1 MAGTMDSRRRAA
13 AALEELALLAELAG
27 ENPFKVRAYANAAR
41 AIARAPGDI
50 EKLAARGELT
60 SLPGIGKGIAAIVAE
75 VISRGEPA
83 QLAAL
88 RAGLPA
94 GLPELVALP
103 GLGPKRA
110 RAIWHELGI
119 ASLGELEYACREN
132 RLVSLSGFGP
142 ATQKRIL
149 DAIEFRRHTGGR
161 HHLPDGWRAAED
173 TVAAIKKGA
182 PGSTAAVAGDVRRYC
197 ETVTEAVVVC
207 AAPTGAA
214 LPPILVALLPDAA
227 VDPSGGVAGR
237 HPCGVPVRVV
247 IAPRASFGG
256 ALVWH
261 TGGAR
266 HLEQLAVRAAAGGLT
281 LAAGLLSDASGRIVD
296 CGEETDFYGRIGLPW
311 IPPELREGGGEIEA
325 AAAGA
330 LPKLLEEKD
339 IRGAVHVHTTDSDGA
354 ASLDTMADAAAAL
367 GWSLL
372 GIADHSKAAAYAHGL
387 DAARLRVQGEA
398 IAARNARGG
407 APLVLRGTEADI
419 LADGALDL
427 PDGVP
432 LDFVIASVHSSFQQS
447 LEAQT
452 ARLVQAVARGPGTIL
467 GHPTGRLLLARE
479 GYQVDL
485 EAVLQAAAAS
495 GAAVEI
501 NAHPFRLDLD
511 WRWVR
516 RAVALGVPLSI
527 GPDAHDPVGLTNVRW
542 GVGIA
547 RKGWA
552 TAGHVLNARPWPWWR

>member
-1 MAGTMDSRRRAA
+1 MDSRRRTA

-41 AIARAPGDI
+41 AIGRGPDDLEA
-50 EKLAARGELT
+50 LAARGELT
-60 SLPGIGKGIAAIVAE
+60 SLPGIGKGIATIVAE
-75 VISRGEPA
+75 VISGGEPA

-110 RAIWHELGI
+110 RALWRDLGI

-132 RLVSLSGFGP
+132 RLVALAGFGP

-149 DAIEFRRHTGGR
+149 DAIEFSRRAGER
-161 HHLPDGWRAAED
+161 HHISDGWRAAEE
-173 TVAAIKKGA
+173 TAAAIMKGA
-182 PGSTAAVAGDVRRYC
+182 PGAVAAVAGEVRRFC
-197 ETVTEAVVVC
+197 ETVAEAVVVC
-207 AAPTGAA
+207 AAPSRGQILSALVAPLQGAA
-214 LPPILVALLPDAA
+214 ADV
-227 VDPSGGVAGR
+227 SGGIAGR
-237 HPCGVPVRVV
+237 HPSGVPVRVV
-247 IAPRASFGG
+247 AVPRASFGA
-256 ALVWH
+256 ALAWH
-261 TGGAR
+261 TGSAR
-266 HLEQLAVRAAAGGLT
+266 HLEQLAARAATGGLVLAAGGLT
-281 LAAGLLSDASGRIVD
+281 DASRRPVE
-296 CGEETDFYGRIGLPW
+296 CGEETDLYGKLGLPW
-311 IPPELREGGGEIEA
+311 IPPELREGDGEVEA

-330 LPKLLEEKD
+330 LPELVSDKD
-339 IRGAVHVHTTDSDGA
+339 ILGAVHVHTTDSDGTA
-354 ASLDTMADAAAAL
+354 PLEIMADAAAAL

-372 GIADHSKAAAYAHGL
+372 GIADHSQAAAYAHGL
-387 DAARLRVQGEA
+387 DAARLRAQGEA
-398 IAARNARGG
+398 IATRNTRGDP
-407 APLVLRGTEADI
+407 PLLLRGTEADI

-427 PDGVP
+427 PEGVA
-432 LDFVIASVHSSFQQS
+432 LDFVVASVHSSFRQS
-447 LEAQT
+447 LDAQT
-452 ARLVQAVARGPGTIL
+452 ARLVRAVSRGPCTIL

-516 RAVALGVPLSI
+516 RAVALGVPISI
-527 GPDAHDPVGLTNVRW
+527 GPDAHDPAGLADVRW
-542 GVGIA
+542 GLGIA

-552 TAGHVLNARPWPWWR
+552 TADHVLNAKPWPWWR